1 MGFASPE
8 LGQQYFS
15 IGTVA
20 IWNVASLARTA
31 ARLILFNL
39 INIKVHMR
47 NYILLPI
54 ICLCLLFSG
63 LAHGQLRI
71 VTYNTNTFDTEVG
84 NSNIRTVRAQADIVL
99 EAIGEEIVNGIARPA
114 DIILLQEQQQPDTTT
129 QNLLN
134 RINSIYQSQ
143 GITYARGFEVGNTT
157 SGSGLGTPN
166 SGEIRQAVLYRTDT
180 VELIS
185 EASFGDLSGGLISQ
199 PRETLLHQ
207 FRPIGFSS
215 DSDLFIFNAH
225 FEAGDF
231 DEDMAGRETEAD
243 QIRQFIDMNNLGSSN
258 VIVAGDLNVSDNFN
272 TSSTSAFGNLSA
284 LELLSADGDGRVLDP
299 LFPNGEMVNFSILD
313 FGVPNTQFGVNLA
326 PMLTQSPSNGAGP
339 LVGGGIDDRFDF
351 ILQSDELLDGDGVAS
366 IPNSLRAFGNN
377 GSTLNTAIN
386 NGNSITINGLTSFST
401 GQVLNALESASDHLP
416 VVEDF
421 QLPATLSAQ
430 LVSPVPSELALGE
443 AATVELLITNTT
455 NVQTANGADDLDFVV
470 STSGDVTGSF
480 NGTDAALGGGVSVT
494 LLLDTS
500 EAGFR
505 NGIITITSDGEGEL
519 LNGST
524 QINVSFSVGDA
535 GPQTFASL
543 DGIFSA
549 QVEEDEID
557 AFGTDV
563 DMAFFNV
570 QGDDDMFT
578 VYSLVDFD
586 TSTIGEVSA
595 INSLSLELTQS
606 NAFFSA
612 NGGLEFFLAS
622 DTRSVDINDAARYIS
637 GQGDGVVNTGSAVV
651 GNAFGTLL
659 PLGNGTYNETQT
671 GDVDTILF
679 SLDAAGEA
687 FAISQIN
694 SGGLLRVI
702 ATPADANVQATYSG
716 AVSLLTPPSPPV
728 LNVVATPVEVLLGDV
743 NRDGVVN
750 FFDIS
755 PFIDLLSDE
764 AFQAEADI
772 DGNGVVNFFDISP
785 FIQVLSSQ

>member
-1 MGFASPE
+1 MN
-8 LGQQYFS
+8 
-15 IGTVA
+15 ITV
-20 IWNVASLARTA
+20 L
-31 ARLILFNL
+31 
-39 INIKVHMR
+39 MR
-47 NYILLPI
+47 NFFLLPLV
-54 ICLCLLFSG
+54 CLLCLLFSG
-63 LAHGQLRI
+63 SAHGQLRI
-71 VTYNTNTFDTEVG
+71 VTYNTNTFDTEIG
-84 NSNIRTVRAQADIVL
+84 NSNIRTVRDEADIVL
-99 EAIGEEIVNGIARPA
+99 EAIGEELVNGIARPA

-129 QNLLN
+129 QDLLN
-134 RINSIYQSQ
+134 RVNLIYQSQ

-157 SGSGLGTPN
+157 GGSGLGAPN
-166 SGEIRQAVLYRTDT
+166 AGEIRQSVLYRTDT
-180 VELIS
+180 VELIA
-185 EASFGDLSGGLISQ
+185 EDSFGDLSGGLISQ

-215 DSDLFIFNAH
+215 DSDLYIFNAH

-243 QIRQFIDMNNLGSSN
+243 QIRQFIDDNNLGTSN
-258 VIVAGDLNVSDNFN
+258 VIVAGDLNVSDNFSS
-272 TSSTSAFGNLSA
+272 SSTSVFGNLSA
-284 LELLSADGDGRVLDP
+284 LELLSANGDGRVLDP
-299 LFPNGEMVNFSILD
+299 LFPNGEMVTFSILSP
-313 FGVPNTQFGVNLA
+313 GAPNSPFGVNLA

-366 IPNSLRAFGNN
+366 IANSLRAFGNN
-377 GSTLNTAIN
+377 GSTLNTQIN

-401 GQVLNALESASDHLP
+401 SQVLNALEAGSDHLP

-430 LVSPVPSELALGE
+430 LVSQIPGELALGE

-455 NVQTANGADDLDFVV
+455 NVQITNGADDLDFTVN
-470 STSGDVTGSF
+470 TSGDLVGSFTGS
-480 NGTDAALGGGVSVT
+480 DPALGGGVSVT
-494 LLLDTS
+494 LSLDTS
-500 EAGFR
+500 ELGVR

-524 QINVSFSVGDA
+524 QIEVSFTVGDV
-535 GPQTFASL
+535 GPQTSAAL
-543 DGIFSA
+543 AGVFSA

-557 AFGTDV
+557 AFGDGQV
-563 DMAFFNV
+563 NMAFFNV
-570 QGDDDMFT
+570 EGDDDMFT

-586 TSTIGEVSA
+586 TGSIGAVSA

-622 DTRSVDINDAARYIS
+622 DTRAVELTDTARFMS
-637 GQGDGVVNTGSAVV
+637 GQDVGEVNTGAAVV
-651 GNAFGTLL
+651 GSAFGTLF
-659 PLGNGTYNETQT
+659 PLGNGTFNVTAT
-671 GDVDTILF
+671 GDVNTILF

-694 SGGLLRVI
+694 SGGLLRII
-702 ATPADANVQATYSG
+702 ATPADADVQATYSG
-716 AVSLLTPPSPPV
+716 ADSILDPPSPPV

-743 NRDGVVN
+743 NLDGAVS
-750 FFDIS
+750 FLDIA
-755 PFIDLLSDE
+755 PLIGLLT
-764 AFQAEADI
+764 AGLFQAEADI

-785 FIQVLSSQ
+785 FIQILSR